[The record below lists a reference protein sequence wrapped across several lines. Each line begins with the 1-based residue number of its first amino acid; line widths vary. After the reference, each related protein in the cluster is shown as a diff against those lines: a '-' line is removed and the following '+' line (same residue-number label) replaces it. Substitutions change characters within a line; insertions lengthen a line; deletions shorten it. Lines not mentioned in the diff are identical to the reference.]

1 MATEKYSAKCF
12 PRTRDL
18 LLVLLAGQSNMA
30 GRGYAQEED
39 LTLQENLLMIRPDGQ
54 WQYAVEPIT
63 KDRDFVGTFDESGNK
78 VTSPD
83 PFETILPGAGQKVC
97 GVGPGRTFGRLLAEA
112 FPGKTVGLI
121 PAAVGGTAIASWM
134 PGGVD
139 EWDKTKFPY
148 DDAVKKAAEAQ
159 KYGKIVAVLWHQ
171 GESDALK
178 NTPEY
183 LEKLRTVIKN
193 FRKDLQLDEDIP
205 FIAGDMASFYEERI
219 SSHIDIVDHALE
231 VLASE
236 SPSFRCVPTKDLA
249 HRGDNLHFDTGSQH
263 ELGRRYF
270 EAFKQYTAGS
280 SNK

>member
-1 MATEKYSAKCF
+1 M
-12 PRTRDL
+12 
-18 LLVLLAGQSNMA
+18 
-30 GRGYAQEED
+30 
-39 LTLQENLLMIRPDGQ
+39 
-54 WQYAVEPIT
+54 
-63 KDRDFVGTFDESGNK
+63 
-78 VTSPD
+78 
-83 PFETILPGAGQKVC
+83 PGAADQ
-97 GVGPGRTFGRLLAEA
+97 
-112 FPGKTVGLI
+112 
-121 PAAVGGTAIASWM
+121 
-134 PGGVD
+134 
-139 EWDKTKFPY
+139 WDPEVFPY
-148 DDAVKKAAEAQ
+148 DNAVKKAREAQ
-159 KYGKIVAVLWHQ
+159 KSGRIVAILWHQ

-280 SNK
+280 SNKVIARIFPISTFYSCNKIIFNFQCFYPAAVNYLYSQ